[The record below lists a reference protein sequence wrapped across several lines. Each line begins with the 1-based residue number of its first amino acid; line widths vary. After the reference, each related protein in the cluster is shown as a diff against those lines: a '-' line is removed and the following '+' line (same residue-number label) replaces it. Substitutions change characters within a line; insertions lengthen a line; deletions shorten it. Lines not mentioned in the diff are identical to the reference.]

1 MLGVAGASFAVALP
15 LASYWYP
22 PQHQGT
28 ALGIAGAGNSGT
40 VLAALFAPSL
50 AVAFGWQNV
59 LGLAII
65 PLAIV
70 LALFVTLAKD
80 SPRSPPKKSLKVY
93 AEILGVSD
101 AWWLMAFYSVTF
113 GGFVGLSSFLPIYFN
128 DQYGLTPVMAGYC
141 TAACVFAGSFV
152 RPFGGA
158 VADRLGGVRTLSFVY
173 GLVAILLLVIS
184 RGVPDLRIALP
195 LIVVTMGALGAGN
208 GAVFQIVPQRFA
220 RNVGVVTGLVGATG
234 GVGGF
239 YLAASLGYAR
249 QLTGGY
255 GRRPRD
261 LRRSRPCRADGADRG
276 QHPLAPHVARSLGP
290 RRRQRLIPPAAGFC
304 RRRLRAIDPRP
315 VRRADTGIWSMQH
328 VQKEAF
334 EAAATPKPR
343 ERLVIIGNG
352 MSPGRALEKLFEAAP
367 EAYEVTIFN
376 AEPRVNYDRI
386 MLSPVLSGEKTFEQ
400 IVIHGDGWYVNH
412 GVTLYKGHRI
422 VSIDREHG
430 PSRRTAGVIESY
442 DKLIIAT
449 GSLPIVIPVPGPSSP
464 ACSPIATST
473 TSTPCCLRRNREAR
487 RS

>member
-1 MLGVAGASFAVALP
+1 MNRGFLRAGHLPTLVAAFLYFDVSFMVWVILGPLAVFIAKDLHLNSAQKGLMVATPVLAGAALRIVNGVLADHLKPRLTGIIMQTAVIAGLAAFWAFGVTNFETTLALGVVLGVAGASFAIALP

-40 VLAALFAPSL
+40 VLAALFAPLL

-65 PLAIV
+65 PLVIV

-80 SPRSPPKKSLKVY
+80 SPRSPPKKSLKDY
-93 AEILGVSD
+93 AEILRISD

-128 DQYGLTPVMAGYC
+128 DQYGLTPVGAGYC

-158 VADRLGGVRTLSFVY
+158 VADRIGGVRALSFVY
-173 GLVAILLLVIS
+173 GLVAILMLVIS
-184 RGVPDLRIALP
+184 RGVPDLSVALP

-239 YLAASLGYAR
+239 YLAASLGYAK

-255 GRRPRD
+255 GV
-261 LRRSRPCRADGADRG
+261 G
-276 QHPLAPHVARSLGP
+276 LAIFACLA
-290 RRRQRLIPPAAGFC
+290 LAALTTLTGVS
-304 RRRLRAIDPRP
+304 
-315 VRRADTGIWSMQH
+315 VRW
-328 VQKEAF
+328 
-334 EAAATPKPR
+334 
-343 ERLVIIGNG
+343 
-352 MSPGRALEKLFEAAP
+352 
-367 EAYEVTIFN
+367 
-376 AEPRVNYDRI
+376 
-386 MLSPVLSGEKTFEQ
+386 
-400 IVIHGDGWYVNH
+400 
-412 GVTLYKGHRI
+412 
-422 VSIDREHG
+422 
-430 PSRRTAGVIESY
+430 RRTWL
-442 DKLIIAT
+442 D
-449 GSLPIVIPVPGPSSP
+449 
-464 ACSPIATST
+464 
-473 TSTPCCLRRNREAR
+473 
-487 RS
+487 RSALVAANA

>member
-1 MLGVAGASFAVALP
+1 MNRGFLRAGHLPTLVAAFLYFDVSFMVWVILGPLAVFIAKDLHLNSAQKGLMVATPVLAGAVLRIASGVLADRLKPRLTAIIMQTVVIAGLAGFWSFGVGHFETTLALGIVLGVAGASFAVALP

-28 ALGIAGAGNSGT
+28 ALGVAGAGNSGT

-93 AEILGVSD
+93 AEVLGVSD

-255 GRRPRD
+255 G
-261 LRRSRPCRADGADRG
+261 LG
-276 QHPLAPHVARSLGP
+276 LAIFAGLA
-290 RRRQRLIPPAAGFC
+290 LAA
-304 RRRLRAIDPRP
+304 L
-315 VRRADTGIWSMQH
+315 T
-328 VQKEAF
+328 
-334 EAAATPKPR
+334 
-343 ERLVIIGNG
+343 
-352 MSPGRALEKLFEAAP
+352 ALTA
-367 EAYEVTIFN
+367 
-376 AEPRVNYDRI
+376 
-386 MLSPVLSGEKTFEQ
+386 
-400 IVIHGDGWYVNH
+400 
-412 GVTLYKGHRI
+412 
-422 VSIDREHG
+422 VSIRW
-430 PSRRTAGVIESY
+430 RRTWL
-442 DKLIIAT
+442 D
-449 GSLPIVIPVPGPSSP
+449 
-464 ACSPIATST
+464 
-473 TSTPCCLRRNREAR
+473 
-487 RS
+487 RSALVAASA